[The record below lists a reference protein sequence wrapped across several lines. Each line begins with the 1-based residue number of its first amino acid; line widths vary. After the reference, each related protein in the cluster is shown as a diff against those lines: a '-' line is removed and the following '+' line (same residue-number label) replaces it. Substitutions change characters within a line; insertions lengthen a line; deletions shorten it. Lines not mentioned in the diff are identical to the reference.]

1 MPVPIMTHFP
11 GASFINDW
19 MASFSTSSTL
29 TKEQI
34 DVMNNTMNALIAPGK
49 YCAFPVYG
57 LTRTFIALPIL
68 NAGYIVI
75 VTVTTIVLYCTSQ

>member
-1 MPVPIMTHFP
+1 MTHFP
-11 GASFINDW
+11 GASFINDL

-34 DVMNNTMNALIAPGK
+34 DVMNTTMNALIDPGK
-49 YCAFPVYG
+49 HCAFPVYG

-68 NAGYIVI
+68 NAGYFVI